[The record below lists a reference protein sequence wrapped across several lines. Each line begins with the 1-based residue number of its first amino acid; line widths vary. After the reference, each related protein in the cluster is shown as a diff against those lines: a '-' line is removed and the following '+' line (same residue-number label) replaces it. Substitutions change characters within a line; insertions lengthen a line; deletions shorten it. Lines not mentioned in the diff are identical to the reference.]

1 MKAWNQRPRELR
13 NLFNPAFLG
22 VIMLRSIDKF
32 TAESGKPMPFSLCL
46 LIPALSLH
54 KDTRDTFKNGIRT
67 YFVKVVE
74 DNPKLLVELPD
85 RLRGLFPYTMDALGY
100 LLAQGAIVVDEKGK
114 ITVVDGSVRKT
125 ISGTQETQD
134 CQKVARSLGRK
145 FAQISD
151 RSTVYTTLGIRP

>member
-1 MKAWNQRPRELR
+1 MRAWNNRPRELR

-22 VIMLRSIDKF
+22 VIILRAIDEF
-32 TAESGKPMPFSLCL
+32 ETENGKPMPFSLCI

-54 KDTRDTFKNGIRT
+54 KDTRDTLKKGIRT
-67 YFVKVVE
+67 YLVKIVE

-100 LLAQGAIVVDEKGK
+100 LLAQGAIVIDENGK
-114 ITVVDGSVRKT
+114 ITAIDGSIKKT

-151 RSTVYTTLGIRP
+151 RATVYTTLGIRP

>member
-1 MKAWNQRPRELR
+1 MKAWNNRPRELR

-22 VIMLRSIDKF
+22 VIMLRAIDEF
-32 TAESGKPMPFSLCL
+32 QNENGKPMPFSLCI

-54 KDTRDTFKNGIRT
+54 KDTRDTLKKGIRT
-67 YFVKVVE
+67 YLVKIVE
-74 DNPKLLVELPD
+74 DNPKLLVELPA

-100 LLAQGAIVVDEKGK
+100 LHAQGAIVIDEHGT
-114 ITVVDGSVRKT
+114 ITAIDGSIQKT

-151 RSTVYTTLGIRP
+151 RATVYTTLGIRP

>member
-1 MKAWNQRPRELR
+1 MKAWNNRPRELR

-22 VIMLRSIDKF
+22 VIMLRAIHEYGNED
-32 TAESGKPMPFSLCL
+32 GKPMPFSLCL

-54 KDTRDTFKNGIRT
+54 KDTRDILKSGIRT
-67 YFVKVVE
+67 YLVKVVE
-74 DNPKLLVELPD
+74 NNPKILVELPD

-100 LLAQGAIVVDEKGK
+100 LLAQGSIVIHENGHITAIE
-114 ITVVDGSVRKT
+114 GSVQKT
-125 ISGTQETQD
+125 ISGTQETKD

-151 RSTVYTTLGIRP
+151 RVTVYTTLGIRP